1 MKETKTKKLHPLRID
16 SRTVIYVTKDKAN
29 EKYAK
34 EYKARLE
41 ECKSVLSDNRR
52 NKTKND

>member
-1 MKETKTKKLHPLRID
+1 MKETKKMFPLRID

-41 ECKSVLSDNRR
+41 ECKSVLSDNR
-52 NKTKND
+52 KTKKRNDD